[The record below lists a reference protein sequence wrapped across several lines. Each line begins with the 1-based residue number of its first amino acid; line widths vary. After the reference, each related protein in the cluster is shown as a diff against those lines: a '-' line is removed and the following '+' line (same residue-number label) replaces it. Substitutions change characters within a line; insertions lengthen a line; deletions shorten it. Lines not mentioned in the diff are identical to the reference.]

1 MPVTPLS
8 RGRRSRGQ
16 SLVEFALLLPVFAM
30 LTLGVLD
37 ATRIFAAHIAVSNAA
52 REGAVF
58 AGRAQNYLLW
68 CRDPSDSGEADPY
81 MTTSVSCPT
90 GAASGNYAG
99 DPGNIAYRV
108 AAQTMGLDRSR
119 VTLDPARCGIGSS
132 APTATCVAGG
142 STKYVLVRVSYRFD
156 MLTPLISQLWGGSV
170 TLSASATARVND
182 Q

>member
-68 CRDPSDSGEADPY
+68 CRDPSDSGAADPY

-90 GAASGNYAG
+90 GAGVVA
-99 DPGNIAYRV
+99 

-119 VTLDPARCGIGSS
+119 VTLDPARCGTGSS

-142 STKYVLVRVSYRFD
+142 SPKYVLVRVSYRFD